1 MGRGMKWALGGVAVV
16 GFAFAAVASEPSSK
30 STAQTKSSAPVQTAI
45 LPEGTS
51 GTPTPAPN
59 PASQKAVQYIQL
71 CEALRTTWYDATLA
85 GQYGKANKAMK
96 RLEKMIAKA
105 DAELGL
111 VSPKRDKAGKEIMDT
126 RSVTNRYRLISQYL
140 DLVRKDF
147 GLPSGVYAVH
157 H

>member
-1 MGRGMKWALGGVAVV
+1 MGRGMKWVLGGVAVV
-16 GFAFAAVASEPSSK
+16 GIAFAAVASESSSK
-30 STAQTKSSAPVQTAI
+30 SAVQTKPSAAVQTVIHPAVA
-45 LPEGTS
+45 T
-51 GTPTPAPN
+51 TTQTPAPN
-59 PASQKAVQYIQL
+59 PASQKAIQYIQQ
-71 CEALRTTWYDATLA
+71 CEALRAAWYDATLA

-157 H
+157 Y

>member
-1 MGRGMKWALGGVAVV
+1 MGRGLKWALGGVAVV
-16 GFAFAAVASEPSSK
+16 GFALVAVASEPSPKSAIQSK
-30 STAQTKSSAPVQTAI
+30 PTAVVPANSVTQAATQTV
-45 LPEGTS
+45 
-51 GTPTPAPN
+51 APN
-59 PASQKAVQYIQL
+59 PASQKAIQYIQQ
-71 CEALRTTWYDATLA
+71 CEALRATWYDATLA

-96 RLEKMIAKA
+96 RLEKLIAKA

-126 RSVTNRYRLISQYL
+126 RSVTNRYRLISQFL